1 MEITVSSRNYILSEE
16 YVSKDGKVETATV
29 KLIVDESQKK
39 FEVKPGDNMDAFYF
53 TSRMP
58 ADFGMW
64 AAVAKLAYMAV
75 EFGIK
80 ELKLEIKSPKDL
92 EEVPFPETTSD
103 DK

>member
-1 MEITVSSRNYILSEE
+1 MDIKVSNKSYNLTEE
-16 YVSKDGKVETATV
+16 YVSKDGKVEIATV

-64 AAVAKLAYMAV
+64 AAVSKLIWMAV

-80 ELKLEIKSPKDL
+80 ELNLELKSPKDL
-92 EEVPFPETTSD
+92 EEVPFPEVSSND
-103 DK
+103 N

>member
-1 MEITVSSRNYILSEE
+1 MDIKMTNKSYTLTEE
-16 YVSKDGKVETATV
+16 YVNKEGKVETAMV

-58 ADFGMW
+58 ADYAMW
-64 AAVAKLAYMAV
+64 SAVSKLTYMAV

-80 ELKLEIKSPKDL
+80 ELGLEIKSPKDL
-92 EEVPFPETTSD
+92 DEVPFTETSD

>member
-1 MEITVSSRNYILSEE
+1 MDIKVSSKSYTLTEE
-16 YVSKDGKVETATV
+16 YVSKEGKVETAVV

-64 AAVAKLAYMAV
+64 AAVSKLIWMAV

-80 ELKLEIKSPKDL
+80 ELKLELKSPKDL
-92 EEVPFPETTSD
+92 EEVPFPESTSD